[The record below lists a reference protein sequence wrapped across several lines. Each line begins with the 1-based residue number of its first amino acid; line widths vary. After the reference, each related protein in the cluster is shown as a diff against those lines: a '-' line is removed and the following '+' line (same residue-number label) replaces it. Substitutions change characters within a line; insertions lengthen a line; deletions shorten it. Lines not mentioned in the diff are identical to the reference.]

1 MQIELRP
8 ATIIDMPFIY
18 DVTEAS
24 MRAYVEQTFGPW
36 VPEFQ
41 REIIDGSFDPTTHH
55 IIVVG
60 GKAAGVL
67 ASQTFDT
74 HIQLEKLYLSPD
86 FQGRGIGTRL
96 VQGLVAS
103 ATELSKPIRLRVLTA
118 NTAAQRFYARLGFV
132 VAHATPERVFMERD
146 ARPMPRA

>member
-1 MQIELRP
+1 
-8 ATIIDMPFIY
+8 
-18 DVTEAS
+18 

-55 IIVVG
+55 IIVVA
-60 GKAAGVL
+60 GKAVGVL

-96 VQGLVAS
+96 VQGIVES
-103 ATELSKPIRLRVLTA
+103 ATELSKPIRLRVLAA

-132 VAHATPERVFMERD
+132 VVQATPERVFIEHD
-146 ARPMPRA
+146 ARPIPE